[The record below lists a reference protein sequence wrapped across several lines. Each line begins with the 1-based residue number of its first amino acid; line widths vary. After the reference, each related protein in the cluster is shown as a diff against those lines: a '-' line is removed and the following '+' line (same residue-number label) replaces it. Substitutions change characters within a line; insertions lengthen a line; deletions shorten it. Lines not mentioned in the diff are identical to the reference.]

1 MIQKSEGMTCFLLL
15 VFLMKVT
22 RFNLHYASFVLSETN
37 RPKVIISPLFF
48 FFLSSQCLILWGET
62 KVFLPKNVSGQK
74 VANKGIELSH
84 PFKVPTSLMGNPKLP
99 LNAKNDRC
107 RGITFGFTFLR
118 VKKETE
124 DRALQNTNYSIINDY
139 FQSLGKLH
147 S

>member
-48 FFLSSQCLILWGET
+48 FLSSVSNSLGET

-84 PFKVPTSLMGNPKLP
+84 PFKVPTSFMGNPKLP

-118 VKKETE
+118 VKKKLKKEHCRIQIT
-124 DRALQNTNYSIINDY
+124 ALLMTNFN
-139 FQSLGKLH
+139 L
-147 S
+147 

>member
-48 FFLSSQCLILWGET
+48 FSLFTVSNSLGET